1 MEARTHNGGMKRKSE
16 IPQPFGEREHNT
28 GSVDAVVDGAACDGA
43 RNLGSDSDPG
53 CNSGSNPG
61 SGSDSDVPIEAGI
74 PKRKRMVVLAVMITG
89 TFIASLSQ
97 SMLIAA
103 LPTIMDQFGVDATL
117 GQLLTTSYIFTL
129 GLISAMTAALISKFN
144 TKYLFMAAMM
154 CFIAGCAAALF
165 APSYWLLL
173 GARLLQAGG
182 AGVALPLVQ
191 VVALSVYPKEQYGR
205 AMGLVGLIIGF
216 APAIGPTVSGFMID
230 FWGWKS
236 IFIILGSIVAVIMVA
251 SAFVLTDAAEHE
263 RERFDTLSAVLY
275 TVGFVC
281 FMIGVTAVES
291 LGLGDIRAYVPSVV
305 GTVALIVF
313 ARRQFKIENPL
324 LKLRCLMN
332 RQFGIATVLVV
343 VTQIALMVGAI
354 MVPLFVQDIQGKT
367 AMESG
372 LTILPGAMLLG
383 FLNPVTGRLLDKYG
397 ARPLIAAGCT
407 LLIVGTLVFVKFGAA
422 APAWVVTVTYGIR
435 IVGVACL
442 MMPMTAYGCAA
453 LPSDD
458 LAQGTAIMTSFRQ
471 IFGAIGSSIL
481 VAVMTG
487 NAETATGI
495 DLFGFGVSFEV
506 QAAIVFAGLVIG
518 LAFIPRKRKTVAARV

>member
-1 MEARTHNGGMKRKSE
+1 MPVHNDDMKRAAETSRQAAE
-16 IPQPFGEREHNT
+16 AQTDLAEGE
-28 GSVDAVVDGAACDGA
+28 V
-43 RNLGSDSDPG
+43 
-53 CNSGSNPG
+53 
-61 SGSDSDVPIEAGI
+61 SDVRFDDAPIEAGM
-74 PKRKRMVVLAVMITG
+74 PKRKRMIVLGVMITG

-103 LPTIMDQFGVDATL
+103 LPTIMEQFGVDATL

-129 GLISAMTAALISKFN
+129 GLISAMTAALIA
-144 TKYLFMAAMM
+144 KYLFIAAMA
-154 CFIAGCAAALF
+154 CFVIGCAAALF
-165 APSYWLLL
+165 APNYWLLL

-236 IFIILGSIVAVIMVA
+236 IFLILGSIVAFITMA

-263 RERFDTLSAVLY
+263 RERFDGLSAVLY
-275 TVGFVC
+275 TVGFVS
-281 FMIGVTAVES
+281 FMIGVTAAES
-291 LGLGDIRAYVPSVV
+291 LELGDVRAYVFPVI
-305 GTVALIVF
+305 GTVVLFAF

-324 LKLRCLMN
+324 LKLRCLKN

-354 MVPLFVQDIQGKT
+354 MVPLFVQDIQGKS

-372 LTILPGAMLLG
+372 LTILPGALLLG
-383 FLNPVTGRLLDKYG
+383 FLNPLTGRLLDKYG
-397 ARPLIAAGCT
+397 PRPLIAAGCA
-407 LLIVGTLVFVKFGAA
+407 LLIIGTLVFVKLGTG
-422 APAWVVTVTYGIR
+422 APAWIVTVSYGIR

-442 MMPMTAYGCAA
+442 MMPMTAHGCAA
-453 LPSDD
+453 LPADD

-471 IFGAIGSSIL
+471 VFGAIGSSIL

-506 QAAIVFAGLVIG
+506 QAAVVFAGLVIG
-518 LAFIPRKRKTVAARV
+518 LAFIPRKDKTGVRHA

>member
-1 MEARTHNGGMKRKSE
+1 MERPSNNSAQAKGTQVASLT
-16 IPQPFGEREHNT
+16 ERET
-28 GSVDAVVDGAACDGA
+28 VRRDAAQRSGADRHDDAI
-43 RNLGSDSDPG
+43 
-53 CNSGSNPG
+53 
-61 SGSDSDVPIEAGI
+61 PIDAGI
-74 PKRKRMVVLAVMITG
+74 PKRKRMIVLGVMITG

-103 LPTIMDQFGVDATL
+103 LPTIMVQFGVDATL

-144 TKYLFMAAMM
+144 TKYLFIAAMT
-154 CFIAGCAAALF
+154 CFVIGCVAALF
-165 APSYWLLL
+165 APNYWLLL

-236 IFIILGSIVAVIMVA
+236 IFLILGSIVAVITLV
-251 SAFVLTDAAEHE
+251 SAFALTDAAEHE
-263 RERFDTLSAVLY
+263 RERFDALSAALY

-281 FMIGVTAVES
+281 FMVGVTAVES
-291 LGLGDIRAYVPSVV
+291 LGLGDVRAYIPSII

-324 LKLRCLMN
+324 LKLRCLKN

-354 MVPLFVQDIQGKT
+354 MVPLFVQDIQGKS
-367 AMESG
+367 AMASG

-383 FLNPVTGRLLDKYG
+383 FLNPLTGRLLDKHG
-397 ARPLIAAGCT
+397 ARPLIAVGCT
-407 LLIVGTLVFVKFGAA
+407 LLIVGTLVFVKFGAG
-422 APAWVVTVTYGIR
+422 APSWIVTVTYGIR

-442 MMPMTAYGCAA
+442 MMPMTAHGCAA
-453 LPSDD
+453 LPAED

-518 LAFIPRKRKTVAARV
+518 LAFIPRKRKTVAAQV

>member
-1 MEARTHNGGMKRKSE
+1 MKRKSE

-53 CNSGSNPG
+53 CNPGSNPG

-144 TKYLFMAAMM
+144 TKYLFMAAMT
-154 CFIAGCAAALF
+154 CFIVGCAAALF
-165 APSYWLLL
+165 APNYWLLL

-236 IFIILGSIVAVIMVA
+236 IFIILGSIVAVITVA

-324 LKLRCLMN
+324 LKLRCLTN

-383 FLNPVTGRLLDKYG
+383 FLNPVTGRLLDRYG

-453 LPSDD
+453 LSSDD